1 MTESDEFSKDLAA
14 TQTRNLKP
22 VTITLTAIEVFAVV
36 SAIQFAKSVIPDC
49 SSLGNCATEAARK
62 MHNCMDSNSLLYQQL
77 NEGWD
82 GETSNNLETSKFS
95 PGNYFTEDFP
105 PESLPPES
113 FSL

>member
-36 SAIQFAKSVIPDC
+36 SAIQLAKSVIPNC

-62 MHNCMDSNSLLYQQL
+62 MHNCMDSNSLLYEQL

-82 GETSNNLETSKFS
+82 GETSHLFS
-95 PGNYFTEDFP
+95 SGNFPGEDFP
-105 PESLPPES
+105 PEIFPPES